1 MGFSPFRKEADEA
14 RDEHSPIPPDYE
26 HAAAS
31 GSTGGAAPEELEGLS
46 LFEKKCV
53 LINNEIDRNGFGRY
67 QWYIWGL
74 CGLGYF
80 IDLIWAQAF
89 GLILSPLQ
97 QELGFPGDQS
107 GNISVAFS
115 SGLTAGAFVWGFLV
129 DIIGRQWA
137 FNLTCFIS
145 AAFGLG
151 LGGCS
156 TYTAFLVVTAF
167 NGFGIGGNIPID
179 TTICLEFIPQN
190 KRFMLALLSIF
201 QPIGVTI
208 CCAIAYGFIP
218 RYSCDPDFTVTNP
231 DGSFALQSC
240 NITPPGE
247 PCCSRSDN
255 MGWRYLMFTLG
266 AITLFIFFL
275 RFVIFNFK
283 ESPKFLVYRG
293 QDQKAIE
300 VLQHVAKVNKREC
313 GITLQD
319 FEALTAE
326 DDSTKSATHLIGSG
340 NKQRDLPFMAKV
352 KIEFVR
358 YGMLFKGWQI
368 TRLTLLVWLIY
379 ICDFW
384 GFTLAGTYLPAIFAA
399 KNGALGLSIES
410 TYKNY
415 LSIYTPGI
423 VAVVLGSM
431 MYRVPVLGRQM
442 TMLISAALMAVSIFV
457 FSAVNTQPANIGL
470 NMMEYFF
477 QSMFNAVLYG
487 WTPEVFPAPVR
498 GTGSGLASFWGRL
511 FGIIA
516 PLTAQTLLPAGGI
529 ASDPRG
535 AQRVLYLAGGV
546 TLGAVLGIALLP
558 RRMVGRQSF

>member
-1 MGFSPFRKEADEA
+1 M
-14 RDEHSPIPPDYE
+14 
-26 HAAAS
+26 
-31 GSTGGAAPEELEGLS
+31 
-46 LFEKKCV
+46 
-53 LINNEIDRNGFGRY
+53 
-67 QWYIWGL
+67 
-74 CGLGYF
+74 
-80 IDLIWAQAF
+80 
-89 GLILSPLQ
+89 
-97 QELGFPGDQS
+97 
-107 GNISVAFS
+107 
-115 SGLTAGAFVWGFLV
+115 
-129 DIIGRQWA
+129 
-137 FNLTCFIS
+137 
-145 AAFGLG
+145 
-151 LGGCS
+151 
-156 TYTAFLVVTAF
+156 VVTAF

-313 GITLQD
+313 AITLQD

-384 GFTLAGTYLPAIFAA
+384 GFTLAGEC
-399 KNGALGLSIES
+399 LS
-410 TYKNY
+410 YFP
-415 LSIYTPGI
+415 SI
-423 VAVVLGSM
+423 L
-431 MYRVPVLGRQM
+431 
-442 TMLISAALMAVSIFV
+442 
-457 FSAVNTQPANIGL
+457 
-470 NMMEYFF
+470 
-477 QSMFNAVLYG
+477 
-487 WTPEVFPAPVR
+487 
-498 GTGSGLASFWGRL
+498 
-511 FGIIA
+511 
-516 PLTAQTLLPAGGI
+516 
-529 ASDPRG
+529 
-535 AQRVLYLAGGV
+535 
-546 TLGAVLGIALLP
+546 
-558 RRMVGRQSF
+558 

>member
-1 MGFSPFRKEADEA
+1 MASLPHEKEREADDA
-14 RDEHSPIPPDYE
+14 HSPTPQ
-26 HAAAS
+26 
-31 GSTGGAAPEELEGLS
+31 GGAASEELEGLT

-53 LINNEIDRNGFGRY
+53 LINKEVDANGFGRY
-67 QWYIWGL
+67 QWYIWVL

-115 SGLTAGAFVWGFLV
+115 AGLTAGAFVWGFLV
-129 DIIGRQWA
+129 DIVGRYWA

-156 TYTAFLVVTAF
+156 TYSAFLVITAF

-208 CCAIAYGFIP
+208 TCAVAYGFIP
-218 RYSCDPDFTVTNP
+218 RYSCEPDFTVTNEEGGYVLP
-231 DGSFALQSC
+231 SC
-240 NITPPGE
+240 NTVEAGE
-247 PCCSRSDN
+247 PCCRRADN

-266 AITLFIFFL
+266 AITLFIFFM
-275 RFVIFNFK
+275 RFSVFRFK

-300 VLQHVAKVNKREC
+300 VLEHVAKVNKRQC
-313 GITLQD
+313 GLSIRD
-319 FEALTAE
+319 FEALTTE
-326 DDSTKSATHLIGSG
+326 GDSTKSGAALIGAG
-340 NKQRDLPFMAKV
+340 EKQRSLPLMEKF
-352 KIEFVR
+352 KIEFAR
-358 YGMLFKGWQI
+358 YGLLFQNWQI

-384 GFTLAGTYLPAIFAA
+384 GFTLAGQFHIL
-399 KNGALGLSIES
+399 
-410 TYKNY
+410 
-415 LSIYTPGI
+415 
-423 VAVVLGSM
+423 
-431 MYRVPVLGRQM
+431 
-442 TMLISAALMAVSIFV
+442 
-457 FSAVNTQPANIGL
+457 
-470 NMMEYFF
+470 
-477 QSMFNAVLYG
+477 
-487 WTPEVFPAPVR
+487 
-498 GTGSGLASFWGRL
+498 
-511 FGIIA
+511 
-516 PLTAQTLLPAGGI
+516 LTT
-529 ASDPRG
+529 SDCS
-535 AQRVLYLAGGV
+535 L
-546 TLGAVLGIALLP
+546 
-558 RRMVGRQSF
+558 